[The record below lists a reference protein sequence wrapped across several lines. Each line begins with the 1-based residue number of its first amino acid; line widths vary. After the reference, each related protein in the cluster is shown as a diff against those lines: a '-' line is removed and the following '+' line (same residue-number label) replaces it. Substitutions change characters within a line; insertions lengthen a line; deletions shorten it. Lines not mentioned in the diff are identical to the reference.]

1 MQMGGIRM
9 DYRLPG
15 LLLTGASGF
24 EGRNFIKAAAKN
36 FRLLCVA
43 RRSAAK
49 AGVQTKSNLRWA
61 QVDIADWAN
70 LKDLIPQIKDFG
82 GVDYIVHLA
91 GYYDYTN
98 TEHPN
103 YARTNVEGTK
113 NILELARHLEIK
125 RFIFAS
131 SQASCSFDTIVSEES
146 SPDADI
152 PYARSK
158 KAGEEMIG
166 DYSRWFPCAIIRI
179 AAVFSDWCEYLPLYY
194 LLNNWLS
201 GYLLNSRI
209 IAGQGK
215 TAIPYIHVD
224 DLVHFFLKVIEKSEE
239 LEQNII
245 LNASPDGATSHLE
258 LFRIATQYYYPK
270 PHKPIFTNRR
280 LLVPLILTHRLLS
293 RLKGKEAFEQLWMLD
308 YVDKQLVAESS
319 KTRNILGWEPTP
331 SNAITNRLAVL
342 IDNMHRNPDVWRMRN
357 ESMLRRV

>member
-1 MQMGGIRM
+1 M
-9 DYRLPG
+9 DYSLPG

-24 EGRNFIKAAAKN
+24 EGRNFIKAAAGKY
-36 FRLLCVA
+36 RLLCVA

-61 QVDIADWAN
+61 QVDIADWVN
-70 LKDLIPQIKDFG
+70 LKDLIRQAKDFG

-98 TEHPN
+98 TDHPN
-103 YARTNVEGTK
+103 YARTNVEGTR
-113 NILELARHLEIK
+113 NMLELARHLDIR

-131 SQASCSFDTIVSEES
+131 SQASCSFNTIVSEES
-146 SPDADI
+146 PPDADM
-152 PYARSK
+152 PYGRSK
-158 KAGEEMIG
+158 KAGEELVN

-201 GYLLNSRI
+201 GNLLHSRI
-209 IAGQGK
+209 IAGQGQ
-215 TAIPYIHVD
+215 TAIPYIHIH
-224 DLVHFFLKVIEKSEE
+224 DLVHFFLKVIEKSEA

-258 LFRIATQYYYPK
+258 LFRIATQHYYSK
-270 PHKPIFTNRR
+270 PLQPIFTNRP
-280 LLVPLILTHRLLS
+280 LLVPMILARRLLG
-293 RLKGKEAFEQLWMLD
+293 RLQGKEAFEQLWMLD

-319 KTRNILGWEPTP
+319 KTRNTLGWEPTP
-331 SNAITNRLAVL
+331 NRIIIQRLTLL
-342 IDNMHRNPDVWRMRN
+342 IDNMFRNREVWRIRN
-357 ESMLRRV
+357 ESMLRSG

>member
-1 MQMGGIRM
+1 M

-24 EGRNFIKAAAKN
+24 EGRNFIKAAADN

-70 LKDLIPQIKDFG
+70 LKDLIGQVKDFG

-91 GYYDYTN
+91 GYYDYSN
-98 TEHPN
+98 TDHPN

-113 NILELARHLEIK
+113 NMLELARHLEIK

-131 SQASCSFDTIVSEES
+131 SQASCSFNTIVNEES
-146 SPDADI
+146 PPDADM

-158 KAGEEMIG
+158 KVGEKLVCE
-166 DYSRWFPCAIIRI
+166 YSQWFPCAIIRI

-201 GYLLNSRI
+201 GNLLNSRI
-209 IAGQGK
+209 IAGLGQ
-215 TAIPYIHVD
+215 TAIPYIHIH
-224 DLVHFFLKVIEKSEE
+224 DLVHFFLKVIEKSEA
-239 LEQNII
+239 LAQNII

-258 LFRIATQYYYPK
+258 LFQSATQYHYCK
-270 PHKPIFTNRR
+270 PLQPIFTNRPLLIPMILARR
-280 LLVPLILTHRLLS
+280 LLGRLQ
-293 RLKGKEAFEQLWMLD
+293 GKEAFEQLWMLD

-319 KTRNILGWEPTP
+319 KTRNTLGWEPTP
-331 SNAITNRLAVL
+331 SKTITHRLTVL
-342 IDNMHRNPDVWRMRN
+342 IDNMQKNPDVWRMRN
-357 ESMLRRV
+357 ESMMRSG

>member
-1 MQMGGIRM
+1 M

-15 LLLTGASGF
+15 LMLTGASGF
-24 EGRNFIKAAAKN
+24 EGRNFIKAAAEN
-36 FRLLCVA
+36 FRLFCVA
-43 RRSAAK
+43 RRSAAE
-49 AGVQTKSNLRWA
+49 AGVPANKNLRWA

-70 LKDLIPQIKDFG
+70 LKDLIQQIKDFG

-98 TEHPN
+98 TDHPN

-113 NILELARHLEIK
+113 NILELAKYLEIK

-131 SQASCSFDTIVSEES
+131 SQASCSFNTIVSEES
-146 SPDADI
+146 PPDADM

-158 KAGEEMIG
+158 KAGEAMVREH
-166 DYSRWFPCAIIRI
+166 SRWFPCAIIRI

-201 GYLLNSRI
+201 GNVLNSRI
-209 IAGQGK
+209 VAGHGQ
-215 TAIPYIHVD
+215 TAIPYIHVH

-245 LNASPDGATSHLE
+245 LNASPDGAISHLE
-258 LFRIATQYYYPK
+258 LFRIATQYYYSK
-270 PHKPIFTNRR
+270 PRKPILINRQ
-280 LLVPLILTHRLLS
+280 LLVPMILARRLLS
-293 RLKGKEAFEQLWMLD
+293 RLQRKEAFEQLWMLD

-319 KTRNILGWEPTP
+319 KTRNTLGWEPTP
-331 SNAITNRLAVL
+331 SKTITHRLSLL
-342 IDNMHRNPDVWRMRN
+342 IDNKQRNPEFWRIRN
-357 ESMLRRV
+357 ESMLRSG